1 MAQLG
6 KAWMKRSST
15 IKIGVLANRMWRFN
29 KNNLGTI
36 IGAGWFLNFSVLL
49 QIGAYKNQR
58 FLFCQGIQDWQWLE
72 KMVPIVMGWI
82 VFRTTLPARNST
94 RQTRRGI

>member
-15 IKIGVLANRMWRFN
+15 FKIGVLANRMWRFN

-49 QIGAYKNQR
+49 QIGAYKNPAVS
-58 FLFCQGIQDWQWLE
+58 FLSGYPRLA
-72 KMVPIVMGWI
+72 MVRKNGAHSHGLDS
-82 VFRTTLPARNST
+82 F
-94 RQTRRGI
+94 